1 MSQQRNM
8 FQMKEQD
15 KTSEEQLN
23 EVEMGN
29 LLEKKFKL
37 MIKKMIKE
45 LGRIVDKQNEKL
57 ELFFF
62 FFYKLELL
70 NKELENTDLAKRF
83 VQFFQ

>member
-1 MSQQRNM
+1 M

-37 MIKKMIKE
+37 MIKKIIKE
-45 LGRIVDKQNEKL
+45 LGRRVDKQNEKL
-57 ELFFF
+57 ELFF
-62 FFYKLELL
+62 LEVRTFRQRVR
-70 NKELENTDLAKRF
+70 KY
-83 VQFFQ
+83 

>member
-37 MIKKMIKE
+37 MIKKIIKE
-45 LGRIVDKQNEKL
+45 LGRRVDKQNEKL

-62 FFYKLELL
+62 
-70 NKELENTDLAKRF
+70 RS
-83 VQFFQ
+83 

>member
-62 FFYKLELL
+62 FFLQVITFKQRVRKYC
-70 NKELENTDLAKRF
+70 F
-83 VQFFQ
+83 G

>member
-45 LGRIVDKQNEKL
+45 LGRIVDKQNEQL

>member
-62 FFYKLELL
+62 FYKLELL

>member
-1 MSQQRNM
+1 
-8 FQMKEQD
+8 MKEQD

-37 MIKKMIKE
+37 MIKKLIKE
-45 LGRIVDKQNEKL
+45 LGRIVDKQNEQL

>member
-1 MSQQRNM
+1 
-8 FQMKEQD
+8 MKEQD

-37 MIKKMIKE
+37 MIKKIIKE
-45 LGRIVDKQNEKL
+45 LGRRVDKQNEKL

-62 FFYKLELL
+62 
-70 NKELENTDLAKRF
+70 
-83 VQFFQ
+83 

>member
-1 MSQQRNM
+1 
-8 FQMKEQD
+8 MKEQD

-37 MIKKMIKE
+37 MIKKIIKE
-45 LGRIVDKQNEKL
+45 LGRRVDKQNEKL

-62 FFYKLELL
+62 LEVRTFRQRVR
-70 NKELENTDLAKRF
+70 KY
-83 VQFFQ
+83 

>member
-37 MIKKMIKE
+37 MIKKIIKE
-45 LGRIVDKQNEKL
+45 LGRRVDKQNEKL

-62 FFYKLELL
+62 
-70 NKELENTDLAKRF
+70 
-83 VQFFQ
+83 